1 MVTCISNPPYNMKWE
16 MPVFAQAQSRFNKC
30 EMPPEGNANY
40 AFILTA
46 IDKADKATF
55 ILPCGVLTTSNK
67 QEQAIR
73 KYLVDENLIESIITC
88 PDDMFESTSIPV
100 CLITFNKNKKTNFIQ
115 MVDMRDKY
123 EIEIRQQNGQY
134 GGNSH
139 TNRTYKKEIKIIT
152 EEQMKEVIECINK
165 NKIIQG
171 FCYAASNEEIK
182 QNDYILQ
189 PGRYVG
195 IESKKIERR
204 SYDNIID
211 DINRV
216 IRDKNVLK
224 ITMNETLARNI
235 GFLDLKESLNKSN
248 EIVESM
254 NNGFKAF
261 TDKKILKS
269 DYITLSKVKNEIKIE
284 NKDKE
289 KLSEIIRLLLPMWKQ
304 HVMYLN
310 SEENRYLT
318 ELRDALIPDLMSG
331 KIKVIDQDN

>member
-16 MPVFAQAQSRFNKC
+16 IPVFAQVQSRFNKC
-30 EMPPEGNANY
+30 ELPPESNANY

-46 IDKADKATF
+46 MDKADKATF
-55 ILPCGVLTTSNK
+55 ILPCGVLTTSTK
-67 QEQAIR
+67 QEQTIR

-100 CLITFNKNKKTNFIQ
+100 CLITLNRNKKNTLIQ
-115 MVDMRDKY
+115 MVDMRDKF
-123 EIEIRQQNGQY
+123 EIKIRQQNGQF

-139 TNRTYKKEIKIIT
+139 TNRTYKKEIKVIT
-152 EEQMKEVIECINK
+152 DEQMKEVIECINE
-165 NKIIQG
+165 NRNING
-171 FCYAASNEEIK
+171 FCYAASIEEIK
-182 QNDYILQ
+182 INDYILQ

-195 IESKKIERR
+195 VESKDIERR
-204 SYDNIID
+204 SYDNIIE

-224 ITMNETLARNI
+224 ITINETLARDI
-235 GFLDLKESLNKSN
+235 GFLDLKESLNQSN
-248 EIVESM
+248 QIVESM
-254 NNGFKAF
+254 NVRFKTF

-269 DYITLSKVKNEIKIE
+269 DYLTLSKVKNEIKIE

-310 SEENRYLT
+310 NEENRYLT
-318 ELRDALIPDLMSG
+318 ELRDTLLPDLMSG
-331 KIKVIDQDN
+331 KIKVID